1 MTRVVVDH
9 AATLMSLS
17 HDRRHAK
24 RTDLERAM
32 RAAAAHIVE
41 LRAERDSALAR
52 AERVRDGY
60 ARLIDQAAELVGEA
74 ARVVGGR

>member
-1 MTRVVVDH
+1 
-9 AATLMSLS
+9 
-17 HDRRHAK
+17 
-24 RTDLERAM
+24 M

-60 ARLIDQAAELVGEA
+60 ARPIDQAAELVGEA